1 MSEPRTASDVLDGIV
16 MKVFEPQPII
26 RLELV
31 RILVPLAIIGFMSS
45 RMLHAD
51 DWLSDAG
58 FHVPPI
64 DHDWRQAAGVEPVPV
79 WAAWSI
85 AIALLV
91 SGLAVAAGAFTRWT
105 SAVFAALLVYVA
117 LADRLAAFTVSK
129 ISPAIVIALCL
140 SPAGARWSVD
150 AWLRKRRDP
159 KWVPPTHASWG
170 SVRFFQFLLPIFYLS
185 SGYAK
190 ARGEWLTQPYLLYS
204 HLHDSYQTWVSWLL
218 GNYMPAFMWTVLQG
232 ITLVFECGAPVW
244 FALRWT
250 RPYAFV
256 WGVAM
261 HAMIGLMFGPVIWFS
276 LLMIGLLAS
285 SYGPTAWLHKQLEK
299 TGL

>member
-1 MSEPRTASDVLDGIV
+1 VSEPRTASEVLDGIV

-26 RLELV
+26 RLELL
-31 RILVPLAIIGFMSS
+31 RILAPLAIVGFMSS
-45 RMLHAD
+45 RILHAD

-64 DHDWRQAAGVEPVPV
+64 DNDWRQATGLSPLPV
-79 WAAWSI
+79 WAAWTV
-85 AIALLV
+85 AITLALT
-91 SGLAVAAGAFTRWT
+91 GLAVAAGAFTRWT
-105 SAVFAALLVYVA
+105 SAVFAILLVYVA
-117 LADRLAAFTVSK
+117 LADRLASFTVSK
-129 ISPAIVIALCL
+129 ISPAIVLAVCL

-159 KWVPPTHASWG
+159 KWQPPTHVSWG
-170 SVRFFQFLLPIFYLS
+170 SVRFFQFFLPVFYLS

-190 ARGEWLTQPYLLYS
+190 AHGEWLSQPYLLYS
-204 HLHDSYQTWVSWLL
+204 HLHDSYQTFVSWFLA
-218 GNYMPAFMWTVLQG
+218 NYMPAFLWTVLQG

-244 FALRWT
+244 FALPWT
-250 RPYAFV
+250 RPFAFL

-276 LLMIGLLAS
+276 LLMISLLVS
-285 SYGPTAWLHKQLEK
+285 SYGPTAWIQKQLEK